1 MHPGDQ
7 PHAARAET
15 AEWQTTAPVS
25 GQLRSPASPDAN
37 GQADA
42 NGQGDAN
49 GQAGQAGQAAQPVTR
64 PLLERRWAALAWALG
79 GIALF
84 FLLLRVSLTLSAASD
99 VANNALQAWD
109 MLHGHILLHG
119 WILGDATYY
128 TFELPVLALVEV
140 FFGVHV
146 VSAHIAL
153 ALVYLIV
160 AVFGIVIAV
169 KDSGG
174 ISRPARAAVVVAV
187 LAAPILV
194 NADIWIPLGLPDH
207 TGTTVFLLGAAL
219 LIDRAPD
226 RRFTAPLL
234 CLILVA
240 GQISDVTVRYIAVPA
255 IVLVCAYRILA
266 SRKIMTGDAA
276 NLLAAAVSFPLAT
289 WVRAL
294 MRHYGSYLMRTPQT
308 KMAPVSQWQHN
319 ASLTWHSIRELFG
332 ALAGANAPIGTAAIF
347 GYVCLLAVAAGVVM
361 ALWRWRSSRRADQVL
376 VTAIVANL
384 VVYTISTI
392 PSPKTPHDLVIV
404 LVCGA
409 VLAARAL
416 VPARFASR
424 VPALA
429 VCGVAMVAALVPLSV
444 VASNPTPR
452 TPWAPLTS
460 WLSAHGL
467 KNGLGGYWDGS
478 SVTVLS
484 GNGVTVRT
492 VQVVSGL
499 SHGKK
504 ELTLFSWETNTLWF
518 DPAKN
523 YANFIVINVV
533 HHDRNFGAEQ
543 ILGKPASTYRVG
555 EWEVLVY
562 NKNLLRELSP
572 PRVRRFA

>member
-1 MHPGDQ
+1 MHP
-7 PHAARAET
+7 
-15 AEWQTTAPVS
+15 
-25 GQLRSPASPDAN
+25 
-37 GQADA
+37 
-42 NGQGDAN
+42 
-49 GQAGQAGQAAQPVTR
+49 
-64 PLLERRWAALAWALG
+64 AALRWWPTAVWIGG
-79 GIALF
+79 GIALYA
-84 FLLLRVSLTLSAASD
+84 FLLRISLSYPMDSD
-99 VANNALQAWD
+99 GANNALQGWD
-109 MLHGHILLHG
+109 MLHGNVLLHG

-128 TFELPVLALVEV
+128 TFELPLLAIVEV
-140 FFGVHV
+140 FFGVHA
-146 VSAHIAL
+146 VSAHVAL

-160 AVFGIVIAV
+160 AVFGIAIAV
-169 KDSGG
+169 KDSSGF
-174 ISRPARAAVVVAV
+174 SRAARAAVVVAV
-187 LAAPILV
+187 LAAPVLV

-219 LIDRAPD
+219 LIDRLPD

-240 GQISDVTVRYIAVPA
+240 GQISDVTVRYIVVPA
-255 IVLVCAYRILA
+255 IVLVCAYRMLA
-266 SRKIMTGDAA
+266 ARKIMTGDAA

-289 WVRAL
+289 WVREL

-319 ASLTWHSIRELFG
+319 AWLTWHAIRELFG
-332 ALAGANAPIGTAAIF
+332 ALAGSAAPIGTAAIF
-347 GYVCLLAVAAGVVM
+347 GYVCLLAVAVGVVM

-392 PSPKTPHDLVIV
+392 PSPKTPHDLVTV

-444 VASNPTPR
+444 VASNPAPR

-478 SVTVLS
+478 AVTLQS
-484 GNGVTVRT
+484 GNQVQVRT
-492 VQVVSGL
+492 VEVNGR
-499 SHGKK
+499 KI
-504 ELTLFSWETNTLWF
+504 TPYPWETNTLWF
-518 DPAKN
+518 QPSRH
-523 YANFIVINVV
+523 YANFVIIDLSN
-533 HHDRNFGAEQ
+533 HDLGPAAARFF
-543 ILGKPASTYRVG
+543 GKPASTYRVG
-555 EWEVLVY
+555 QNWEVLRY
-562 NKNLLRELSP
+562 NKNVLKEVKPAPLP
-572 PRVRRFA
+572 PVN